1 MPQIDLEKLP
11 DFAQA
16 ELQDFYQFLLQ
27 KYTRQTRTLDAT
39 DIPLAPRLV
48 EPFVPLS
55 RDAIYER

>member
-11 DFAQA
+11 EFAQA
-16 ELQDFYQFLLQ
+16 ELEDFYQFLLQ
-27 KYTRQTRTLDAT
+27 KYTKQTKMLDAT
-39 DIPLAPRLV
+39 NIPLAPRLV

>member
-27 KYTRQTRTLDAT
+27 KYTRQARTPDSKV
-39 DIPLAPRLV
+39 IPLAPRLV

-55 RDAIYER
+55 RDAIYDR